1 MVWFCVV
8 VQGFYAQE
16 TNSIAAD
23 INTKEENGFAV
34 FTATVTNNELVN
46 HSLRYVFSTHKN
58 IKGTSDKSNSKQEG
72 RFVLMAGEKREI
84 SVQRIQI
91 EENERVIVLLLVY
104 EEEELVAKNRRLING
119 YEGEEGLNPVRV
131 DGQVIDASQKA
142 EKQKDGIFLRGMV
155 VEDTKTKLGREFYT
169 DFYSKYRL
177 RGINGTGILKIEEGI
192 SFGNTTQIEIK
203 SDQELIFKFIV
214 NPRRAYMEQ
223 MLEQALFRVNMFY
236 KKKASV
242 ASGPKRY

>member
-1 MVWFCVV
+1 L
-8 VQGFYAQE
+8 AQFGYTQE
-16 TNSIAAD
+16 PHDIIAE
-23 INTKEENGFAV
+23 ILSEEENGLAV
-34 FTATVTNNELVN
+34 FTATVTNNELVD
-46 HSLRYVFSTHKN
+46 HSLRYAFSTHKN
-58 IKGTSDKSNSKQEG
+58 VKGNPDKSNSKHEG
-72 RFVLMAGEKREI
+72 RFVLRAGEKRDL

-91 EENERVIVLLLVY
+91 EDNQRTIVMLLVY
-104 EEEELVAKNRRLING
+104 KGDELVAKARRLING
-119 YEGEEGLNPVRV
+119 YEGEEGLSPVRV

-142 EKQKDGIFLRGMV
+142 EKQKDGIFLKGMV

-177 RGINGTGILKIEEGI
+177 RGINGTGILKIEESI

-214 NPRRAYMEQ
+214 NPRRAYIEQ